1 MEKPTVSFRSTMCY
15 TKIDQNDLVFLD
27 RKARKRKDRT
37 DYFQPSNAEKARKGL
52 KPAFRSPAGRI
63 LSVMHRPNRVS
74 VEVQD
79 LHREFETKHKKVT
92 ALDGISL
99 QVGEGEIFGV
109 LGPNGAGKT
118 TMIRILSTLLLP
130 SSGQAK
136 VMGYDVAKEPEKV
149 RPLIS
154 MASGAERAGYDYI
167 TARGNLW
174 FFSQLYGI
182 KSDEAQRRISELSKQ
197 IGLED
202 NLDKKFYAL
211 STGFRQRATIIRA
224 FVNDPKVVFL
234 DEPTIG
240 LDVMTALRIR
250 EFLVNQAKEHGRTI
264 LLATHNMA
272 EVDAIC
278 NRVAIIDKGKIL
290 ACDTPLA
297 LKKSLGAPALVM
309 EITPPPA
316 VDNLALLSKMEGV
329 KGYTSS
335 IDEERSISRVQV
347 VVESDDTAQMVL
359 DTTRKSGLTVL
370 SSWRQQT
377 SLEEV
382 FVALVGRGFREREHE
397 SYSQSLAEDSIR
409 A

>member
-1 MEKPTVSFRSTMCY
+1 
-15 TKIDQNDLVFLD
+15 
-27 RKARKRKDRT
+27 
-37 DYFQPSNAEKARKGL
+37 
-52 KPAFRSPAGRI
+52 
-63 LSVMHRPNRVS
+63 MHRPNRVS

-79 LHREFETKHKKVT
+79 LHRDFETKHKKVT

-130 SSGQAK
+130 TSGQAK

-182 KSDEAQRRISELSKQ
+182 PSDEAQRRINELSKQ

-309 EITPPPA
+309 EISPPPA
-316 VDNLALLSKMEGV
+316 MDNLALLGKVEGV

-335 IDEERSISRVQV
+335 IDEERSLSRVQV
-347 VVESDDTAQMVL
+347 VVESDNSAQMVL
-359 DTTRKSGLTVL
+359 DATRKFGLNVL

-397 SYSQSLAEDSIR
+397 S
-409 A
+409 

>member
-1 MEKPTVSFRSTMCY
+1 
-15 TKIDQNDLVFLD
+15 
-27 RKARKRKDRT
+27 
-37 DYFQPSNAEKARKGL
+37 
-52 KPAFRSPAGRI
+52 
-63 LSVMHRPNRVS
+63 MHRPNRVS

-182 KSDEAQRRISELSKQ
+182 KSDEAQRRINELSKQ

-309 EITPPPA
+309 EISPPPA
-316 VDNLALLSKMEGV
+316 PANLALLSKVEGV

-397 SYSQSLAEDSIR
+397 S
-409 A
+409 

>member
-1 MEKPTVSFRSTMCY
+1 
-15 TKIDQNDLVFLD
+15 
-27 RKARKRKDRT
+27 
-37 DYFQPSNAEKARKGL
+37 
-52 KPAFRSPAGRI
+52 
-63 LSVMHRPNRVS
+63 MHRPNRVS

-182 KSDEAQRRISELSKQ
+182 KSDEAQRRINELSKQ

-309 EITPPPA
+309 EISPPPA
-316 VDNLALLSKMEGV
+316 PDNLSLLSKVEGV

-397 SYSQSLAEDSIR
+397 S
-409 A
+409 